1 MCLVNTDGFSNA
13 CSLQTLLVHLYHSAR
28 PWEFSVA
35 VPYIEVSNDVFINNV
50 QHKIHAIYN
59 NIRPIVVFVYLESL
73 NFIADPLLNG

>member
-1 MCLVNTDGFSNA
+1 MF
-13 CSLQTLLVHLYHSAR
+13 LQTSLVHLYHSAR
-28 PWEFSVA
+28 PCEFSVV